1 MKETRTAK
9 GGPECPTLLHY
20 VARVLIRTDPSLT
33 LFIDEMPSME
43 SAARSKFHSALQ
55 LPGRVVIHL
64 SVSFPTLRQNVQS
77 LVASLDKV
85 TEEINMLKQIRI
97 PSDNDQ
103 FIAVMQVILLNLNWV
118 RYLRCPTNT
127 SRFPSLWRK
136 ALRRLRTWLRS
147 LKQTCEHSFL
157 IMART
162 SIRQRGQSR
171 MTSLGWFAHFHHPYR
186 YTLSYFP

>member
-103 FIAVMQVILLNLNWV
+103 FIAVMQVILLNLN
-118 RYLRCPTNT
+118 
-127 SRFPSLWRK
+127 
-136 ALRRLRTWLRS
+136 
-147 LKQTCEHSFL
+147 
-157 IMART
+157 
-162 SIRQRGQSR
+162 
-171 MTSLGWFAHFHHPYR
+171 
-186 YTLSYFP
+186 